1 MVLPRP
7 ETISKVLGRLVARG
21 SLLAGSPGAESRG
34 SLLAGSPGAE
44 ATDANALFETLETLE
59 DPVLLLSDEAFMVV
73 VSPSLV
79 DVVVKVTDGLTE

>member
-7 ETISKVLGRLVARG
+7 ETISKVLGRLLDDG
-21 SLLAGSPGAESRG
+21 G

-44 ATDANALFETLETLE
+44 ATDPNALFESLE
-59 DPVLLLSDEAFMVV
+59 DPVLLLSGEAFMAV

-79 DVVVKVTDGLTE
+79 GVLGKASDALTE

>member
-7 ETISKVLGRLVARG
+7 ETISKVLGRHVTGR
-21 SLLAGSPGAESRG
+21 SWF
-34 SLLAGSPGAE
+34 AGSPGAE
-44 ATDANALFETLETLE
+44 ATNALFESLE

-79 DVVVKVTDGLTE
+79 DAVVKAIDALTE